1 MIDLARRAAVLAI
14 WVAGMGVFA
23 AVALAGVSVL
33 VPVALVGAIA
43 FAVGV
48 WYGLGFL
55 TAVGLCAVAVP
66 AAIATPR
73 TLAGYAIVI
82 GMGVVGSLA
91 LLVADASWWLR
102 RDPQVDPAVVR
113 GLIRTYLPVWA
124 VAALLGA
131 GAVALG
137 RRGPASIWL
146 LPAAIAVAAVLL
158 GVAAAVTRGRHRRH
172 DPLSDIRRG

>member
-14 WVAGMGVFA
+14 WVAGVGVFA
-23 AVALAGVSVL
+23 TVALAGVSVL
-33 VPVALVGAIA
+33 VPVALLGAMA

-48 WYGLGFL
+48 WYGLGFV

-66 AAIATPR
+66 AAIAAPR
-73 TLAGYAIVI
+73 TPAGYAAVI
-82 GMGVVGSLA
+82 AMGVAASLA

-102 RDPQVDPAVVR
+102 RDPQVDPAVAR
-113 GLIRTYLPVWA
+113 LLIRTYLPVWA

-137 RRGPASIWL
+137 RKGPSSIWL
-146 LPAAIAVAAVLL
+146 LPAAIAVAAVLV
-158 GVAAAVTRGRHRRH
+158 GAAAAVTRGRHRRH
-172 DPLSDIRRG
+172 DPLSDIRHG